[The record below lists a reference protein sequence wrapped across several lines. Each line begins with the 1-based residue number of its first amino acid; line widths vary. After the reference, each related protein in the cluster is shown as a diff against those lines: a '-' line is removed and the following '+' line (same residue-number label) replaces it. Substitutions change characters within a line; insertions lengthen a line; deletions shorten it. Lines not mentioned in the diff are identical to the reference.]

1 MTYKILYR
9 TLKIEQDETL
19 LFKHGLHSSAP
30 EWYAFPAILTPV
42 NAKYKYIVYCIYS
55 KFKSLKTDSF
65 SYKPF
70 KQFIISRFEC
80 KMTRVL

>member
-30 EWYAFPAILTPV
+30 EWYSFPAILTPV
-42 NAKYKYIVYCIYS
+42 NAKYKYIVY
-55 KFKSLKTDSF
+55 
-65 SYKPF
+65 
-70 KQFIISRFEC
+70 
-80 KMTRVL
+80 